1 MVRLDQQ
8 YWTLCCVFVVKEDFA
23 DIRAYFS
30 TTKWNRLCMAEKK
43 RFLQIKENHL
53 VMSSLG
59 KPLILKYYFTEY
71 IAIHTDTGGAA
82 VHITAVCV
90 CVCVC
95 VCCCLCDGKKGG
107 VREELCVCT
116 CMNLS
121 VTCV

>member
-1 MVRLDQQ
+1 
-8 YWTLCCVFVVKEDFA
+8 
-23 DIRAYFS
+23 
-30 TTKWNRLCMAEKK
+30 MAEKK

-82 VHITAVCV
+82 VHITASFVSVCVCACACACV

-95 VCCCLCDGKKGG
+95 
-107 VREELCVCT
+107 EI
-116 CMNLS
+116 S
-121 VTCV
+121 